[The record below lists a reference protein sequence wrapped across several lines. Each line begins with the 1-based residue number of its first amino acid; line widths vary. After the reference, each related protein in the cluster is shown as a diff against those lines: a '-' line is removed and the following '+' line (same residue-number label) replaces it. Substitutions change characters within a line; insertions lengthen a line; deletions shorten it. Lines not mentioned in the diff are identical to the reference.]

1 MSDPDLDVAVSN
13 QLVARSEVAPPP
25 SGSQLRA
32 RDPGLRHHTEGHV
45 TLPFAGQPGHGRAA
59 SLRRQPVRIVGGR
72 VEGGYSNTFEL
83 ICPACGDD
91 PDLDYSQVPPR
102 LQWLRGPRTLQAALA
117 AYEKHLG
124 LRPRPDEAR
133 LGSSGAGAAKTGM
146 TPAFTEET
154 LGGYR
159 HEALLYSGMA
169 EFLTGTTSF
178 IRRAVNAGDPILVVV
193 NSSKIGMLRNRL
205 GAEAG
210 QVSFAD
216 MAEVG
221 ANPGRIISAWRA
233 FVQAHAGASQLYGI
247 GEPVD
252 PGRSPAELAE
262 CQLHEA
268 LLNVAFDVST
278 PFWLLCPY
286 DLEAL
291 AADVIDGAHRTHP
304 FVVPGRNGKA
314 RSSFRPIN
322 LADPFARRLPPRPA
336 GSAYLAIQSGGLGK
350 VRTFVADL
358 AQRAGLDLQSAT
370 AIVQAVSEIASNS
383 LQLRRRRG
391 RAPRL
396 DRRPVAGLRGIRSR
410 PHHLT
415 AGWPPSAHSR
425 YRARSWSLARQ
436 PALRPRADL
445 LLARSHRNPS
455 PPEPLTIAPARGKG
469 MDSCHG
475 HRRDPRADTQHSRHV
490 PGLAH
495 PHVGGRVARGRDRRW
510 LGIPARRCPQAATV
524 AGAQRHI
531 AYLEYPP

>member
-1 MSDPDLDVAVSN
+1 MSDPDLDVATSK
-13 QLVARSEVAPPP
+13 QPAARFEVAPPP
-25 SGSQLRA
+25 SGGQPRA
-32 RDPGLRHHTEGHV
+32 HDRGPSTRTEGDV

-59 SLRRQPVRIVGGR
+59 SLRRQPVRIVDGR
-72 VEGGYSNTFEL
+72 IEGGSRNAFEL

-91 PDLDYSQVPPR
+91 PDLEYSQLSPR

-124 LRPRPDEAR
+124 LRPRPDEASR
-133 LGSSGAGAAKTGM
+133 GNSGAGAAETGM
-146 TPAFTEET
+146 TQAFTEET

-159 HEALLYSGMA
+159 HEALLYSGLA

-193 NSSKIGMLRNRL
+193 NSSKIGMLRNGL

-221 ANPGRIISAWRA
+221 RNPGRLISAWRA
-233 FVQAHAGASQLYGI
+233 FVQAHAGAPQLYGI

-291 AADVIDGAHRTHP
+291 AADVIDEAYRTHP
-304 FVVPGRNGKA
+304 FVVPGRDRKA
-314 RSSFRPIN
+314 RCSFRPIN

-336 GSAYLAIQSGGLGK
+336 GSAYLAIQPGGLGK
-350 VRTFVADL
+350 VRTFVADQ
-358 AQRAGLDLQSAT
+358 AQRSGLDLHSAT

-383 LQLRRRRG
+383 LRYGGGGQLHAWTDDRSLVCEVADHGHITSPLAG
-391 RAPRL
+391 RLPPTIDTAPG
-396 DRRPVAGLRGIRSR
+396 AGLWLANQLCDLVQIYSSPGRTAIRL
-410 PHHLT
+410 HQNL
-415 AGWPPSAHSR
+415 
-425 YRARSWSLARQ
+425 
-436 PALRPRADL
+436 
-445 LLARSHRNPS
+445 
-455 PPEPLTIAPARGKG
+455 
-469 MDSCHG
+469 
-475 HRRDPRADTQHSRHV
+475 
-490 PGLAH
+490 
-495 PHVGGRVARGRDRRW
+495 
-510 LGIPARRCPQAATV
+510 
-524 AGAQRHI
+524 
-531 AYLEYPP
+531 